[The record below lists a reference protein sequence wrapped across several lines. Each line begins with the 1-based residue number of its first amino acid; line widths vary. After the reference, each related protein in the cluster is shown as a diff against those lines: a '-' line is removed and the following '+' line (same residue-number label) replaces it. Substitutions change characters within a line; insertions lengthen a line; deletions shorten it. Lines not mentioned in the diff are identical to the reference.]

1 MNTNAN
7 VHELLDQHRW
17 LLNNGLF
24 TDQTKDSLYLYGA
37 IINKGITAVELSVD
51 SNTKLI
57 KYTLYADLSLL
68 KDYNRYIALKN
79 TDSILFMWKLK
90 RLLKRHGN
98 LEFLKILNGFVK
110 TYCGPT
116 WSVDLELKES
126 SEYEDQGPPL
136 NDDSKKD
143 RDSVP
148 R

>member
-79 TDSILFMWKLK
+79 TDSILGMWKLK

-148 R
+148 G